1 MSDRQPTAT
10 AAQIV
15 AFPESAVS
23 LTEAFLR
30 GLPSKATRKVY
41 RRAIADFADFL
52 GRDLLTATRRDI
64 EAHRA
69 NLEAAG
75 RAPATIAKVLSALSG
90 FYCYGVDEALV
101 DRNPVASA
109 RRPKVADTSPRRA
122 LSPDD
127 VRSLL
132 TSPDT
137 STLAGLRDRAMLV
150 ALVVQGWRVSEAL
163 GLRVEDLAEEGG
175 HKVATIC
182 GKGGKVARVPLAAA
196 TWQAVTA
203 WLEASN
209 IATGPVFVPIT
220 KGGMIVAGSPVSQQA
235 AWKRLQTIAKKAG
248 VARHVHAHLFRHGA
262 VTTALASGVPL
273 HLVQDFARH
282 ADPRTTRRYDSH
294 RASLANPAPHVLAA
308 ALFE

>member
-1 MSDRQPTAT
+1 MSARQTT
-10 AAQIV
+10 AAAAQVV

-23 LTEAFLR
+23 LVDAFVR
-30 GLPSKATRKVY
+30 GLPSVATRTAY
-41 RRAIADFADFL
+41 RWAIQSFAEFL
-52 GRDLLTATRRDI
+52 GRDLLTASRRDI

-90 FYCYGVDEALV
+90 FYDFAVDEGV
-101 DRNPVASA
+101 IDRNPATSA

-122 LSPDD
+122 LSPAEVRAILAVPD
-127 VRSLL
+127 VSKLV
-132 TSPDT
+132 
-137 STLAGLRDRAMLV
+137 GLRDRALLV
-150 ALVVQGWRVSEAL
+150 TLVVQGWRVSEAL

-196 TWQAVTA
+196 TWQAITA
-203 WLEASN
+203 WLESAN
-209 IATGPVFVPIT
+209 ATTGPVFVAVT
-220 KGGMIVAGSPVSQQA
+220 KGGVVVAGEAVSQQA
-235 AWKRLQTIAKKAG
+235 AWKRLQSIAEKAG

-273 HLVQDFARH
+273 HQVQDFARH
-282 ADPRTTRRYDSH
+282 ADPRTTRRCDSH

-308 ALFE
+308 ALVE